1 MADPEEQGAPHA
13 AVPAAPVSRGLWH
26 YVISLVLLVVG
37 LHALGASL
45 CGGFFIV
52 GTAVDGSDSDGWMPV
67 ILAVAAPS
75 LIIGGGIAWFCFRAL
90 KRRWS
95 SPHAGQSRRP

>member
-1 MADPEEQGAPHA
+1 MAFDGLDDQDD
-13 AVPAAPVSRGLWH
+13 PAAGAQRPRGLWH
-26 YVISLVLLVVG
+26 YVISLILLVVG

-45 CGGFFIV
+45 CGGFFLIGV
-52 GTAVDGSDSDGWMPV
+52 VAEGGDGWMPV

-75 LIIGGGIAWFCFRAL
+75 LIIGGAIAWFCFRGL

-95 SPHAGQSRRP
+95 SRAAESGSGP

>member
-1 MADPEEQGAPHA
+1 MSFDGMDDDQT
-13 AVPAAPVSRGLWH
+13 PAAGGREPRGVWH
-26 YVISLVLLVVG
+26 YVLSLILLVVG

-52 GTAVDGSDSDGWMPV
+52 GMVAEGGDTEGWLPV
-67 ILAVAAPS
+67 ILAMAAPS
-75 LIIGGGIAWFCFRAL
+75 LIIGGLIAFFCFRAL

-95 SPHAGQSRRP
+95 STAPRQTS

>member
-1 MADPEEQGAPHA
+1 MAFDGQDEQDETAPGGQR
-13 AVPAAPVSRGLWH
+13 PRGLWH
-26 YVISLVLLVVG
+26 YVISLILLVVG

-52 GTAVDGSDSDGWMPV
+52 GTVVDGSDSDGWMPV
-67 ILAVAAPS
+67 ILAFAAPC
-75 LIIGGGIAWFCFRAL
+75 LIIGGAIAFFCFRAL

-95 SPHAGQSRRP
+95 SPAAGRDASP